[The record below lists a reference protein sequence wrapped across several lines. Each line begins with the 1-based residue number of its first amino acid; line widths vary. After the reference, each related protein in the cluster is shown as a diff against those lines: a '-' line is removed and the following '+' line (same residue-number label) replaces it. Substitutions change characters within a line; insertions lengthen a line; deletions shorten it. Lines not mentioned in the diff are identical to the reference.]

1 MVYWRDHDAREAL
14 ISEVHAR
21 PRPPVPA
28 PASVARI
35 DLFVTPE
42 EGDLHLARLR
52 ARLAE
57 AGEVAPEE
65 GARHH
70 VYGEG
75 PLKIVFERHTEFVS
89 YTVFDNDPPDSPFKG
104 DPLDKAPREAFEDMP
119 GQRLSAVR
127 LHILPRKDG
136 GLDEKI
142 CESVFGKSDF
152 AASALRGGAAS
163 LAADFE
169 PDGDGYMRFL
179 VFDSATADAV
189 RGRMVQRILEM
200 EAYRMAA
207 MLALPLA
214 RETSGVLNRIERSL
228 DEVSDRIAAGP
239 HAAKDRDILQRLTR
253 LAGEAEQLRA
263 RGDYRFAAA
272 RAYGRIVDVRN
283 ERLRAERIEGH
294 ERVGVFIERRL
305 QPALRTCEAI
315 ASRQQAVAER
325 VDRAVRLLATRVQV
339 DLEEQ
344 NKSVLNAMNR
354 RAEAQLRL
362 QETVEALS
370 AVAITYYAVSLI
382 YYVARGAQSALPGL
396 EPYLVAAIATPVV
409 FFSALFGIR
418 WVRSLLKKR
427 IHTPEDDD
435 A

>member
-1 MVYWRDHDAREAL
+1 MVYWRDHDARADL
-14 ISEVHAR
+14 IAEVHAR

-28 PASVARI
+28 PASVSRI

-42 EGDLHLARLR
+42 ESDLHLARLR
-52 ARLAE
+52 ARLADD
-57 AGEVAPEE
+57 GQDVPED

-70 VYGEG
+70 VYTEG

-89 YTVFDNDPPDSPFKG
+89 YTVFDEAPPAEPFKG
-104 DPLDKAPREAFEDMP
+104 DPLSKAPREAFEDMP

-127 LHILPRKDG
+127 LHIVGGKDG
-136 GLDEKI
+136 KLDEKL
-142 CESVFGKSDF
+142 CEQVFGKSDY

-163 LAADFE
+163 LAADFQ
-169 PDGDGYMRFL
+169 PDADGYMRFL
-179 VFDSATADAV
+179 VFDSASADAV

-214 RETSGVLNRIERSL
+214 RETGAVLNRIERAM
-228 DEVSDRIAAGP
+228 DETSDRIAAGP

-272 RAYGRIVDVRN
+272 RAYGRIVEVRN
-283 ERLRAERIEGH
+283 ERLRPERIEGH
-294 ERVGVFIERRL
+294 ERIGVFIERRL
-305 QPALRTCEAI
+305 QPALRTCEAV

-344 NKSVLNAMNR
+344 NKGLLDAMNR

-370 AVAITYYAVSLI
+370 AVAITYYAVSLV
-382 YYVARGAQSALPGL
+382 YYLARGGEAAGL
-396 EPYLVAAIATPVV
+396 AVQPYLAAAIATPVV

-418 WVRSLLKKR
+418 WVRGWLKKR
-427 IHTPEDDD
+427 VEAPEED
-435 A
+435 

>member
-1 MVYWRDHDAREAL
+1 MVYWRDHDDRAGL
-14 ISEVHAR
+14 IAEVHAR

-28 PASVARI
+28 PASVSRI

-52 ARLAE
+52 ARLSD
-57 AGEVAPEE
+57 AGRGVPES

-70 VYGEG
+70 VYTEG
-75 PLKIVFERHTEFVS
+75 PLKVVFERHTEFVS
-89 YTVFDNDPPDSPFKG
+89 YTVFDEEPPQTPFKG
-104 DPLDKAPREAFEDMP
+104 DPLSKAPSDAFTDLP
-119 GQRLSAVR
+119 GGRLSAVR
-127 LHILPRKDG
+127 LHIVKSKDG
-136 GLDEKI
+136 KLDEKL
-142 CESVFGKSDF
+142 CEQVFGRPDY

-169 PDGDGYMRFL
+169 PDTDGYMRFL
-179 VFDSATADAV
+179 AFDSTPADAV

-214 RETSGVLNRIERSL
+214 RETGAALNRIERAM
-228 DEVSDRIAAGP
+228 DETSDRIAAGP

-272 RAYGRIVDVRN
+272 RAYGRIVDVRA
-283 ERLRAERIEGH
+283 ERLRADRIEGH
-294 ERVGVFIERRL
+294 ERIGVFIERRL
-305 QPALRTCEAI
+305 QPALRTCEAV

-344 NKSVLNAMNR
+344 NKGLLDAMNR

-382 YYVARGAQSALPGL
+382 YYLARGGEAAGL
-396 EPYLVAAIATPVV
+396 GLQPYIVAAIATPVI
-409 FFSALFGIR
+409 FLTALFG
-418 WVRSLLKKR
+418 VRFMRQWLKSR
-427 IHTPEDDD
+427 AEDPDD
-435 A
+435 E

>member
-1 MVYWRDHDAREAL
+1 MVYWRDHEARAGL
-14 ISEVHAR
+14 IAEVHAR
-21 PRPPVPA
+21 PRPPVSA
-28 PASVARI
+28 PASVSRI

-52 ARLAE
+52 ARLAD
-57 AGEVAPEE
+57 AGQEPPLE

-70 VYGEG
+70 VYTEG

-89 YTVFDNDPPDSPFKG
+89 YTVFDEEPPETPFKG
-104 DPLDKAPREAFEDMP
+104 DPLDKAPKEAFADMP
-119 GQRLSAVR
+119 GTRLSAVR
-127 LHILPRKDG
+127 LHIVKTKDG
-136 GLDEKI
+136 NLNEKL
-142 CESVFGKSDF
+142 CEQVFSKSDY
-152 AASALRGGAAS
+152 AASALRGGSAS
-163 LAADFE
+163 MAADFE
-169 PDGDGYMRFL
+169 PDSDGYMRFL

-214 RETSGVLNRIERSL
+214 RETGSALNRIEKSM
-228 DEVSDRIAAGP
+228 DETSDRIAAGP

-263 RGDYRFAAA
+263 KGDYRFAAA
-272 RAYGRIVDVRN
+272 RAYGRIVEVR
-283 ERLRAERIEGH
+283 EQRLRADRIEGH
-294 ERVGVFIERRL
+294 ERIGVFIERRL
-305 QPALRTCEAI
+305 QPALRTCEAV
-315 ASRQQAVAER
+315 AARQQAVAER

-344 NKSVLNAMNR
+344 NKGLLDAMNR

-382 YYVARGAQSALPGL
+382 YYLAKGGEAAGL
-396 EPYLVAAIATPVV
+396 SVQPYLAAAIATPIV
-409 FFSALFGIR
+409 FFAALFG
-418 WVRSLLKKR
+418 VRIMRQWLKSR
-427 IHTPEDDD
+427 VDD
-435 A
+435 ADDL